1 MTVKLTGSS
10 SGHVNLTAKAA
21 AASNT
26 LTLPDTAS
34 GELVALESNGDLNID
49 SNTLF
54 VDASANKVGIGT
66 TSPTV
71 NTQIQS
77 SGANSLLKLAGSTS
91 GSGINDGLD
100 VGINGSDGILW
111 NRENGTIQFA
121 TNNTERLRIESGGKV
136 GIGTASPSWSVHLK
150 ETGSSPLLMVERDSG
165 ATAFIESQASKIV
178 IGSGNNNPVEFA
190 QNSGTALQIDTSK
203 NLKIV
208 EGNLVIG
215 TAGKGID
222 FSATSDASG
231 GTSELLDDYEEGTWT
246 PGLAFGGGTTGI
258 TYSYQTGFYTKI
270 GRLVQCG
277 GTVILS
283 DMGSSTGAA
292 TLTGLPFTIGD
303 NDSTT
308 SAEGGGFIT
317 YWTSFGQNRP
327 YHVLRG
333 LHNTTTCDWMYGR
346 DGGYTYSDGGAH
358 SDFTDTAS
366 FRFILTF
373 QT

>member
-1 MTVKLTGSS
+1 
-10 SGHVNLTAKAA
+10 
-21 AASNT
+21 
-26 LTLPDTAS
+26 
-34 GELVALESNGDLNID
+34 
-49 SNTLF
+49 
-54 VDASANKVGIGT
+54 
-66 TSPTV
+66 
-71 NTQIQS
+71 
-77 SGANSLLKLAGSTS
+77 
-91 GSGINDGLD
+91 
-100 VGINGSDGILW
+100 
-111 NRENGTIQFA
+111 
-121 TNNTERLRIESGGKV
+121 KV

-327 YHVLRG
+327 YHV
-333 LHNTTTCDWMYGR
+333 
-346 DGGYTYSDGGAH
+346 
-358 SDFTDTAS
+358 
-366 FRFILTF
+366 
-373 QT
+373 